1 MAAQSQQQSPDG
13 GRPIVRKTLPAY
25 PDIARRMQLTGTVK
39 LVALVAPNGDV
50 KSVEILGGSP
60 LLISA
65 TRDAVLKWKF
75 APASAESKESIELH
89 FTPR

>member
-1 MAAQSQQQSPDG
+1 MAAQSQQQSADG
-13 GRPIVRKTLPAY
+13 GRPIVHKTLPAY

-39 LVALVAPNGDV
+39 LVAIVAPDGGV

-60 LLISA
+60 LLINA

-75 APASAESKESIELH
+75 APASAESKEQIELH

>member
-1 MAAQSQQQSPDG
+1 VAPDG
-13 GRPIVRKTLPAY
+13 G
-25 PDIARRMQLTGTVK
+25 
-39 LVALVAPNGDV
+39 V

-60 LLISA
+60 LLINA

-75 APASAESKESIELH
+75 APASAESKEQIELH